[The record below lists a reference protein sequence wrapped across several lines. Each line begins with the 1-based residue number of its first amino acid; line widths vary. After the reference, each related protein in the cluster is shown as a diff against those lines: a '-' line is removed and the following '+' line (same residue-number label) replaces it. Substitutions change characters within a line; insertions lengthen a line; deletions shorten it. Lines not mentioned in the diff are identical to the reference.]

1 MEVLLEDCGAEVG
14 KLWKI
19 CITHRYTL
27 ATYHYSLERI
37 CSVCQ
42 HRTDVDEKHLVFECH
57 VLQYSHHKCR
67 HLIKGT

>member
-14 KLWKI
+14 KSWKI

-27 ATYHYSLERI
+27 AIYVSSLERI

-42 HRTDVDEKHLVFECH
+42 HRTDRDEKHLVFECH
-57 VLQYSHHKCR
+57 VLQDLHHKCLR
-67 HLIKGT
+67 VFEGT